1 MFSRRPVRY
10 AEKVERRKKRNKILS
25 YIVIFI
31 ILCVFI
37 RIFILQTWQV
47 HDDLM
52 RPALRKA
59 DIVLVMPYI
68 LLGSKTPVGIAGSPQ
83 KNSIVLVSDGA
94 EDIIPY
100 RRKAEDA
107 ILRFITFQR
116 FSPISKEFGKDFN
129 VPSVMRVRGIVQK
142 KDGLQSKTFYAL
154 ATDVQHN
161 ADRTLSVREVSAAR
175 IKGRVVFRIWP
186 LARIGLI
193 K

>member
-1 MFSRRPVRY
+1 MSSRRPVRY
-10 AEKVERRKKRNKILS
+10 AEKVERKKKRNKTLFRIG
-25 YIVIFI
+25 IFI

-37 RIFILQTWQV
+37 RTFLLQSWQV
-47 HDDLM
+47 RDDLM

-59 DIVLVMPYI
+59 DVVLVMPYI
-68 LLGSKTPVGIAGSPQ
+68 LLGNKTPVGVAGFPQ
-83 KNSIVLVSDGA
+83 ENSIVLVSDGA

-116 FSPISKEFGKDFN
+116 FSPVSKEYGKDFN
-129 VPSVMRVRGIVQK
+129 VPSVMRIRGIVQK
-142 KDGLQSKTFYAL
+142 KEGLQSKTFYAL